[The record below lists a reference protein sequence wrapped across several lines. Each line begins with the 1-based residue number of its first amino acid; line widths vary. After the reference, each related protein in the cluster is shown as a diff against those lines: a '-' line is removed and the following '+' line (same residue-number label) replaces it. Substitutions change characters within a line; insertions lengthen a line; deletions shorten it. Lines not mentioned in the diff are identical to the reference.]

1 MQIKNIAMKKS
12 ILLFV
17 LVTLFTC
24 SFAINPVVTV
34 NEAKQTAANFLNE
47 QCYINAKSIH
57 LTLQEV
63 KTDEDG
69 EPLYYRFQ
77 LNNLGFVIVSANKN
91 YYPILAFSY
100 ESNFKESEESLAIC
114 EGYKNSIKKIKDA
127 NAPVNA
133 NVAKAWNH
141 FNRENFTKAKDSVTV
156 NECQP
161 LLTTSWGQTKY
172 YNQYC
177 PFDGNANVNNTR
189 DHDFRTT
196 VGSAGLAMASIL
208 NYYRYPTQGYG
219 GISYISSN
227 DWGETYPRIFLN
239 LNEVTYNYDAMTSSL
254 DSSYNG
260 EVAKLLFHTGA
271 TAYTKYSAEKNSS
284 YITTTNPD
292 NVFEVFK
299 QYWGISTDSRKSY
312 RSYPS
317 YYEDS
322 QHLPD
327 QITEIERLDS
337 IWIAENVIPELDE
350 RRPVFYSG
358 YNKEKHTYVCFV
370 VDGYKYLNVGGS
382 QGNTVFLHVNL
393 APTFSFGEME
403 KAYYMYCSDNFKY
416 KHNES
421 VIRNLQPAELN
432 IEKPVTSETVLTA
445 KSGTISDGAGNM
457 MYSSNS
463 NRVWEI
469 AAPNA
474 TSYTFTFKRLN
485 TEANNDVVRI
495 YSGSEANEA
504 NLERTFSGQHLSVAA
519 TDSTMMSAQPVTFD
533 LPTLPESFTISASTV
548 LVTFT
553 SNDTIEDYGF
563 VLEYSCTYDQSDI
576 SACDSAQTLTGS
588 HYIIIDKEQPIVTD
602 DNEINNISSADEP
615 YAAEHICSWTVATPY
630 AQGYYFSFRKFDL
643 RAGDFIEITTN
654 SDNPKLLQK
663 FDVFNMPSA
672 GYTVDVKSMKV
683 RFVTDHWQEGDG
695 FELDYWTL
703 LGINQESGLSDISIY
718 PNPATN
724 FINVELTGV
733 AQNISVKMVDMSGKV
748 MYNDVFSHN
757 GGTQIY
763 KVPVTDMAS
772 GIYFLHMNTPTGQ
785 TIQKVV
791 VR

>member
-1 MQIKNIAMKKS
+1 MKKS

-47 QCYINAKSIH
+47 QCYINAESIH

-63 KTDEDG
+63 KTDVDG

-100 ESNFKESEESLAIC
+100 ESNFEESEESSAFC
-114 EGYKNSIKKIKDA
+114 EGYKKSIKEAK
-127 NAPVNA
+127 NADNPVNV
-133 NVAKAWNH
+133 NVTKAWNH
-141 FNRENFTKAKDSVTV
+141 FNRENFTKAKDGVAV

-177 PFDGNANVNNTR
+177 PFDGNANANNTR
-189 DHDFRTT
+189 DYDFHTT

-208 NYYRYPTQGYG
+208 YYYRYPTQGYG

-227 DWGETYPRIFLN
+227 DWGEIYPRIFLN

-254 DSSYNG
+254 AKYNG

-271 TAYTKYSAEKNSS
+271 TAHTIYSAERNAN
-284 YITTTNPD
+284 YITNTNPD
-292 NVFEVFK
+292 DVFDAFR
-299 QYWGISTDSRKSY
+299 QYWGITTESRKIY

-317 YYEDS
+317 YYDTDNS
-322 QHLPD
+322 QLLPE
-327 QITEIERLDS
+327 QIAEKERLDS
-337 IWIAENVIPELDE
+337 IWIAENVIPELNE

-358 YNKEKHTYVCFV
+358 FNQEKFTYVCFV

-382 QGNTVFLHVNL
+382 QGNTVYLHVNL
-393 APTFSFGEME
+393 APTVSYGEMG
-403 KAYYMYCSDNFKY
+403 KAYYMYSSSNFKY
-416 KHNES
+416 KRKES
-421 VIRNLQPAELN
+421 VIRNLQPAVLN
-432 IEKPVTSETVLTA
+432 IEKPATSETVVTA

-504 NLERTFSGQHLSVAA
+504 NLERTFSGQHLTVAA
-519 TDSTMMSAQPVTFD
+519 TDPTMMSAQSVTFD
-533 LPTLPESFTISASTV
+533 MPALPESFTVSASTV

-576 SACDSAQTLTGS
+576 SACDSVQTLTGN
-588 HYIIIDKEQPIVTD
+588 HYVIIDKEQPIVTNED
-602 DNEINNISSADEP
+602 DINNISSEDEP
-615 YAAEHICSWTVATPY
+615 YAAEHVCTWMVATPG
-630 AQGYYFSFRKFDL
+630 ALGYYLSFPKFDL
-643 RAGDFIEITTN
+643 KAGDFIEVTTIGTV
-654 SDNPKLLQK
+654 PELLHR
-663 FDVFNMPSA
+663 FDVFNIPSTG
-672 GYTVDVKSMKV
+672 GYTFDVNKMRV

-695 FELDYWTL
+695 FEMEYWTL

-718 PNPATN
+718 PNPASN
-724 FINVELTGV
+724 FVNVELTGD
-733 AQNISVKMVDMSGKV
+733 AQNISVKMVDMSGKE

-763 KVPVTDMAS
+763 KVPVTDLAS

>member
-1 MQIKNIAMKKS
+1 MKKS

-47 QCYINAKSIH
+47 QCYINAESIH

-63 KTDEDG
+63 KTDENG

-100 ESNFKESEESLAIC
+100 ESDFEESEESSAFC
-114 EGYKNSIKKIKDA
+114 DGYKNSIKKIKDA

-141 FNRENFTKAKDSVTV
+141 FNRENFTKAKDGVAV

-161 LLTTSWGQTKY
+161 LLTTSWAQTKY

-177 PFDGNANVNNTR
+177 PFDGNASANTK
-189 DHDFRTT
+189 DYHTT

-254 DSSYNG
+254 ESSYNG

-271 TAYTKYSAEKNSS
+271 TAHTIYSAEKNTFNKT
-284 YITTTNPD
+284 ITNPD
-292 NVFEVFK
+292 NVFDALR
-299 QYWGISTDSRKSY
+299 QYWGITTDSRKVY
-312 RSYPS
+312 RSYP
-317 YYEDS
+317 YYYYYDIAELS
-322 QHLPD
+322 PE
-327 QITEIERLDS
+327 QIVEKEKLDS
-337 IWIAENVIPELDE
+337 SWIAENVISELNE
-350 RRPVFYSG
+350 KRPVFYSA
-358 YNKEKHTYVCFV
+358 YKDLSNPTYVCFV
-370 VDGYKYLNVGGS
+370 IDGYKYLNVGGS
-382 QGNTVFLHVNL
+382 QGNTVYLHVNL
-393 APTFSFGEME
+393 APTVTTGEMR
-403 KAYYMYCSDNFKY
+403 KAFYMYSSNNFSY
-416 KHNES
+416 KRKES
-421 VIRNLQPAELN
+421 VIRNLQPSELN
-432 IEKPVTSETVLTA
+432 IEKPVTSETVVTA

-485 TEANNDVVRI
+485 TEADNDVVRV
-495 YSGSEANEA
+495 YSGSEANDA
-504 NLERTFSGQHLSVAA
+504 NLVGTFSGQHLTVAA
-519 TDSTMMSAQPVTFD
+519 TDQTMMSAQSVTFD
-533 LPTLPESFTISASTV
+533 MPALPQSFTVAASTV

-563 VLEYSCTYDQSDI
+563 VLEYSCTYDQSGI
-576 SACDSAQTLTGS
+576 SACAESQSLTGS
-588 HYIIIDKEQPIVTD
+588 HYVIIDKEQPVVTD
-602 DNEINNISSADEP
+602 ENDINNISSADEP
-615 YAAEHICSWTVATPY
+615 YAAEHICSWTVATPN
-630 AQGYYFSFRKFDL
+630 AVGYYVSFPKFDL
-643 RAGDFIEITTN
+643 RAGDFIEITTIGTV
-654 SDNPKLLQK
+654 PELLHR
-663 FDVFNMPSA
+663 FDVFNMPSTG
-672 GYTVDVKSMKV
+672 GYTFNVNKMKM

-695 FELDYWTL
+695 FEMEYWTI
-703 LGINQESGLSDISIY
+703 LGVNQESGLSNINIY
-718 PNPATN
+718 PNPASN
-724 FINVELTGV
+724 YVNVELTGD
-733 AQNISVKMVDMSGKV
+733 AQNISVKMLDLSGKE

-763 KVPVTDMAS
+763 KVPVADLAS
-772 GIYFLHMNTPTGQ
+772 GIYFLHMNTPTGN